1 VDAPSTRA
9 STEGASARLSCV
21 GPCWGAQFRATASVS
36 RGATSSWLHSSRID
50 TDLALA
56 LELADAA
63 DRIALARFRAADL
76 VVDTKP
82 DLTPVT
88 EADRAV
94 EEMVRERLA
103 RARPSDAIVGEEFG
117 ATGDAERR
125 WIIDPIDGTKGYARG
140 IPVWATLIA
149 LERDG
154 VIEIGVVSA
163 PALGS
168 RWWAARR
175 EGAFRDGAF
184 VTVSKIERVEDAH
197 LACDSAA
204 RFEVVGRRD
213 AILALERRCWRTRG
227 FGDFWP
233 YVLVADG
240 SIDIAVEPEGLSVW
254 DLAAPMVIVEAAGG
268 RFTDLEGVAR
278 ADGGSAVATNGLLHD
293 EVLAALAPSP

>member
-1 VDAPSTRA
+1 M
-9 STEGASARLSCV
+9 
-21 GPCWGAQFRATASVS
+21 
-36 RGATSSWLHSSRID
+36 
-50 TDLALA
+50 
-56 LELADAA
+56 
-63 DRIALARFRAADL
+63 ARFRAADL

-94 EEMVRERLA
+94 EEMVREQLA
-103 RARPSDAIVGEEFG
+103 RVRPSDAVVGEEFG
-117 ATGDAERR
+117 ATGAAERR
-125 WIIDPIDGTKGYARG
+125 WIIDPIDGTKSYARG

-154 VIEIGVVSA
+154 GLEVGVVSA

-168 RWWAARR
+168 RWWAARGD
-175 EGAFRDGAF
+175 GAFRDGAP
-184 VTVSKIERVEDAH
+184 VSVSKIARVEDAH
-197 LACDSAA
+197 LAYDAPHH
-204 RFEVVGRRD
+204 FEAVGRRD
-213 AILALERRCWRTRG
+213 AILAFERRCWRTRG

-233 YVLVADG
+233 YVMVADG
-240 SIDIAVEPEGLSVW
+240 SIDIAVEPEGLSLW

-268 RFTDLEGVAR
+268 RFTDLEGIAR